1 MSKHQK
7 VKAAGFGIY
16 KDGRSFRLQVTGKDG
31 KRRVLRL
38 RSFGIKRKRD
48 ADEVAARMES
58 LLAIRDCAAV
68 PDEGTLSAIRE
79 LHPRIRDFLD
89 GAGLIPREAEERTV
103 HQCMDAFLAVKRGQC
118 KASSMQ
124 VLGRAARHAK
134 AHFSSTKTLQ
144 SVASADVESFCNW
157 LKQQPG
163 KQSPQLAEATIRKT
177 CSVLCQMFRFARRN
191 EWVRNNPVLE
201 SEVKRSAAE
210 NEDRVYFV
218 SIQETKALLAACDS
232 REERLLIGFARFAA
246 LRIPSEIR
254 ELRWS
259 DFDKELR
266 VFKVYAPK
274 TGRFRSVPVMK
285 HLHDL
290 LLEADIPLDRS
301 DYVFPRLRL
310 YPSLSTAMRRIIRN
324 AGITDYPRALHSLR
338 GSCISEWVETH
349 KSIPEVA
356 SWAGHSIPVMTR
368 HYLRRQSLES
378 ALRAADL
385 SRAEAQ
391 KPDEGGAESVRAA

>member
-1 MSKHQK
+1 MSNRHK

-16 KDGRSFRLQVTGKDG
+16 KDGKSFRLQVVGKDG

-38 RSFGIKRKRD
+38 GSFGITTKSDASKFAVRIETLLLVRD
-48 ADEVAARMES
+48 IATVPDDGTLA
-58 LLAIRDCAAV
+58 AIRNF
-68 PDEGTLSAIRE
+68 
-79 LHPRIRDFLD
+79 HPRVREFLD
-89 GAGLIPREAEERTV
+89 GAGLIPREAEERTL
-103 HQCMDAFLAVKRGQC
+103 HQCMDAFLEVKRGKC

-134 AHFSSTKTLQ
+134 AYFASTKTLQ
-144 SVASADVESFCNW
+144 SVTSADVESFCNW

-163 KQSPQLAEATIRKT
+163 KQLPKLAEATIRKT

-259 DFDKELR
+259 DFDRWLR

-285 HLHDL
+285 SLHDL

-301 DYVFPRLRL
+301 EYVFPRLRL
-310 YPSLSTAMRRIIRN
+310 YPSLSTAMRL
-324 AGITDYPRALHSLR
+324 TLPR
-338 GSCISEWVETH
+338 C
-349 KSIPEVA
+349 
-356 SWAGHSIPVMTR
+356 
-368 HYLRRQSLES
+368 
-378 ALRAADL
+378 
-385 SRAEAQ
+385 
-391 KPDEGGAESVRAA
+391 

>member
-1 MSKHQK
+1 
-7 VKAAGFGIY
+7 
-16 KDGRSFRLQVTGKDG
+16 
-31 KRRVLRL
+31 
-38 RSFGIKRKRD
+38 
-48 ADEVAARMES
+48 
-58 LLAIRDCAAV
+58 
-68 PDEGTLSAIRE
+68 
-79 LHPRIRDFLD
+79 
-89 GAGLIPREAEERTV
+89 
-103 HQCMDAFLAVKRGQC
+103 MDAFLEVKRGKC

-134 AHFSSTKTLQ
+134 AHFASTKTLQ
-144 SVASADVESFCNW
+144 SVTAADVDRFCNW
-157 LKQQPG
+157 LKQQRG

-259 DFDKELR
+259 DFDRELR

-285 HLHDL
+285 PLHDL
-290 LLEADIPLDRS
+290 LEEADIPMDRS
-301 DYVFPRLRL
+301 EYVFPRLRR

-338 GSCISEWVETH
+338 GSCISEWVESH

-385 SRAEAQ
+385 SRAEVR
-391 KPDEGGAESVRAA
+391 KPDEGGAESVIAA